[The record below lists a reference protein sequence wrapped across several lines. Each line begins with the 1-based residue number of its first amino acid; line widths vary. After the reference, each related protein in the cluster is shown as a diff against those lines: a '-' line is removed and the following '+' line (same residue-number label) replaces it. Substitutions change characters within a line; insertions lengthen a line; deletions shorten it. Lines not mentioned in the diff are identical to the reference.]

1 MDTTP
6 PSPDHMSPDAINARR
21 EHPPARIDRV
31 TPRKATHGPRWCVE
45 MLESPLMDHG
55 LAYNVGDSSPNGPG
69 PGADGDRHGWIEFD
83 LPTARYRNP
92 ARHRRVRIRLS
103 VIDGRLTIAAP
114 DVYAAGSLRETSDP
128 PPDSAG
134 NLRLI
139 RLGDEGDTN
148 LDLMMAAD
156 GTITAV
162 LLMDTIQQPFNR
174 ADIVQLAKEFS
185 LGIDYLDFVVHQC
198 RLMVRQ
204 PGGSP

>member
-1 MDTTP
+1 MDTP
-6 PSPDHMSPDAINARR
+6 PPPPDDQHHDAGHAHRR
-21 EHPPARIDRV
+21 AARIDR
-31 TPRKATHGPRWCVE
+31 TSPRRAAHGPRWCVE
-45 MLESPLMDHG
+45 MLESPLMDLG
-55 LAYNVGDSSPNGPG
+55 IGYTVGDGSPVGS
-69 PGADGDRHGWIEFD
+69 GADGDGWIEFD

-92 ARHRRVRIRLS
+92 SRHKRVRIRLS
-103 VIDGRLTIAAP
+103 VIDGRLTITAP
-114 DVYAAGSLRETSDP
+114 DVYAPGSLRKTSDP
-128 PPDSAG
+128 PPGPMGD
-134 NLRLI
+134 LRLV

-198 RLMVRQ
+198 RLVVRQ